1 MRRFWYVLGIITGA
15 LVVWMLTRDDRELA
29 AEERAYQERIAEY
42 AKESHMK
49 LAEWSAIDGVDYLSD
64 EYWEQELAQYQDDE
78 E

>member
-29 AEERAYQERIAEY
+29 AEERAHQERIAEY
-42 AKESHMK
+42 AKESERE
-49 LAEWSAIDGVDYLSD
+49 LAMLGAIHGEDYLSD